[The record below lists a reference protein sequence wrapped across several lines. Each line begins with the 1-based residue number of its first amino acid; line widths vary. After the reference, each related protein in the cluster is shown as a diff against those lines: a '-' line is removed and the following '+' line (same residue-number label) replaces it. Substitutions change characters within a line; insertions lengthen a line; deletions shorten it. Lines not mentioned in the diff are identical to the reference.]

1 MKKKLLL
8 LSTIAA
14 FALSLCGCDSK
25 DDSKDD
31 TKETV
36 TTEATTEATTES
48 GDISEQTE
56 DAERG
61 SVANGVFTNDVFKIS
76 FPVSDDWYICSDA
89 EIAEIIGFTTENVE
103 ENTSL
108 TVEQFEAAT
117 AGTVYDCVFYFSD
130 MQSNC
135 NITYT
140 SLDRLGM
147 YSTLPV
153 MDYAEVSATQ
163 LESMSA
169 PKYTADEP
177 TTETYGGDEY
187 ACLSVATDQGYN
199 QKMLMKKENGYM
211 VMITLTYFPELES
224 EMQSFLDSFTEVN

>member
-1 MKKKLLL
+1 
-8 LSTIAA
+8 
-14 FALSLCGCDSK
+14 
-25 DDSKDD
+25 
-31 TKETV
+31 
-36 TTEATTEATTES
+36 
-48 GDISEQTE
+48 
-56 DAERG
+56 
-61 SVANGVFTNDVFKIS
+61 
-76 FPVSDDWYICSDA
+76 
-89 EIAEIIGFTTENVE
+89 
-103 ENTSL
+103 
-108 TVEQFEAAT
+108 
-117 AGTVYDCVFYFSD
+117 

-163 LESMSA
+163 LESMAS

-187 ACLSVATDQGYN
+187 ACLNVTTDQGYS

-224 EMQSFLDSFTEVN
+224 EMQSYLDSFTEVN